1 MPSTPGSTASGKTAL
16 QTILPSGVDNKE
28 RTLGNLPTGVVDAI
42 RPRSRASGPIVG
54 QWELQLTRVGERHV

>member
-1 MPSTPGSTASGKTAL
+1 MPSAPGSHGVRKDGAPDDLAEW
-16 QTILPSGVDNKE
+16 VDNKE